1 MKGGTMIQEDVFEPW
16 KDYVNEKT
24 RRRQHW
30 PSQKDE
36 SMYLDNEVIDV
47 GENGYLYVQTYY

>member
-1 MKGGTMIQEDVFEPW
+1 MIQEDVFEPW

-36 SMYLDNEVIDV
+36 SMYLDNEFIDV